1 MRDDKLPINTASR
14 SPQRGGSVIY
24 MSLALNG
31 AARIPARVERVLV
44 KTETVEYVRML
55 WDEYGIGNGDH

>member
-1 MRDDKLPINTASR
+1 M
-14 SPQRGGSVIY
+14 IY
-24 MSLALNG
+24 VSLALNG